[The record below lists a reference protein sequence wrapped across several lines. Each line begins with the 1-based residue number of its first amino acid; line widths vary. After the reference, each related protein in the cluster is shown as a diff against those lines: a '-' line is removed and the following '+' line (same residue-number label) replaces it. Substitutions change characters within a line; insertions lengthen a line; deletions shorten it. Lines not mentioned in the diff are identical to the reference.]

1 MHRPSCMGRL
11 GQRSEHA
18 PCADDGTTGRASR
31 FRKWA
36 TMYLIKKRALIEGA
50 RYARPVRVWC
60 HLRAPLPGTTTTRT
74 PSHPQCR
81 FLERRATGGHV
92 QAVRDRTASGG
103 AVFGFV
109 ADWCVSCMTDCV
121 SKLASSTRTQ
131 GSNPDGAFTDPPR
144 CRNAPGTL
152 HFSQSKVRRV
162 HDLWLFRR
170 ARRLLCMERVSVAR
184 LLARGDGFGSDKRC
198 IPARPCER

>member
-36 TMYLIKKRALIEGA
+36 TMYLIKKRALFEGA

-60 HLRAPLPGTTTTRT
+60 HLRAPLPGTTTTHT
-74 PSHPQCR
+74 PSR
-81 FLERRATGGHV
+81 SWGRIRKRRATGGHV
-92 QAVRDRTASGG
+92 YAIHDRAAAGG

-109 ADWCVSCMTDCV
+109 ADRCVFRMTDCV
-121 SKLASSTRTQ
+121 SKLASPTRTQ
-131 GSNPDGAFTDPPR
+131 TLHSARATPPR
-144 CRNAPGTL
+144 RRCRKCTWDVTNFKIEGA
-152 HFSQSKVRRV
+152 S
-162 HDLWLFRR
+162 R
-170 ARRLLCMERVSVAR
+170 ARLMVVS
-184 LLARGDGFGSDKRC
+184 
-198 IPARPCER
+198 